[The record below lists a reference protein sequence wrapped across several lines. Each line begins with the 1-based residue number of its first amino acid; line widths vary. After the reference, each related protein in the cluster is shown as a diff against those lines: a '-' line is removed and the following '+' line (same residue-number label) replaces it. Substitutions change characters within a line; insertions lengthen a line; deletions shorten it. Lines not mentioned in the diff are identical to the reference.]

1 MAEEAKIR
9 ITKQKTESANGN
21 IRYAKRYSNNTF
33 EYSGFASQAEA
44 EKFLDEKKNIETIK
58 ESTPYKESLPVSQQV
73 NSASNQPSANV
84 KIPPTPQTD
93 TIINVVRDYDWT
105 YSKNKIKKWTEIPY
119 VSIEEFKLAG
129 NSYLSSLM
137 SSALLFPD
145 MLESG
150 YGENSVAKNF
160 YDKLKKD
167 FSNNEFGKF
176 MGAIG
181 DNANKI
187 TEKLQKGVN
196 DFANRISDQVKSIDT
211 TAEAWKSK
219 TGDESNDLAK
229 KYAYLYIREKTGR
242 NYKLPYFE
250 KGYINVSND
259 FSDTYSSSSSLQT
272 MAEGF
277 SKLIEKVPMMDLAS
291 ITEPGMFIQRP
302 KFFNFANSEFSIDVN
317 FYLFNTI
324 SPNAYVKN
332 LDLITKLL
340 IQNTPHR
347 HNRILVDPPAI
358 YELKVPGRGFYP
370 YTFISKLEVNHEGTK
385 RILKL
390 NGKDTIVPD
399 AFKVSM
405 TFKSL
410 TNEVN
415 NFMIPEMGTAGID
428 VDKRYNA
435 LNNPK
440 KETPKP
446 AATPSSN
453 PKMDMSAS
461 PIGGSGT
468 VTTGTRNTVPAQ
480 AGFLPSVKPI

>member
-9 ITKQKTESANGN
+9 IIKQKTESQNGN
-21 IRYAKRYSNNTF
+21 LRYAKRYSNNTF

-58 ESTPYKESLPVSQQV
+58 ENTPYQPSIPISQSVS
-73 NSASNQPSANV
+73 SAFNQPSDNI
-84 KIPPTPQTD
+84 KNPPRPQTD
-93 TIINVVRDYDWT
+93 SIINVVRDYDWT

-119 VSIEEFKLAG
+119 IAIKEFKLAG

-145 MLESG
+145 VLESS
-150 YGENSVAKNF
+150 YGEGSIAKNL
-160 YDKLKKD
+160 YDILKSD

-211 TAEAWKSK
+211 TAEEWKSI
-219 TGDESNDLAK
+219 TGDDDLKK
-229 KYAYLYIREKTGR
+229 KYSYLYIREKTGR
-242 NYKLPYFE
+242 SYKFPYFE
-250 KGYINVSND
+250 KGYINISND
-259 FSDTYSSSSSLQT
+259 FSDTYSNANELQKL
-272 MAEGF
+272 AAGASE
-277 SKLIEKVPMMDLAS
+277 LIEKTAGMLNLAS

-302 KFFNFANSEFSIDVN
+302 KFFNFANSEYTIDVN

-324 SPNAYVKN
+324 TPNAYLKN

-358 YELKVPGRGFYP
+358 YELRVPGRGFYP
-370 YTFISKLEVNHEGTK
+370 YTFISKLEVTHEGTK
-385 RILKL
+385 RILTV
-390 NGKDTIVPD
+390 NNKDTIIPD
-399 AFKVSM
+399 AFKLSLS
-405 TFKSL
+405 FKSL

-428 VDKRYNA
+428 VSKRSTSVGDVINGIMK
-435 LNNPK
+435 NPSPNPK
-440 KETPKP
+440 LDLKV
-446 AATPSSN
+446 
-453 PKMDMSAS
+453 S
-461 PIGGSGT
+461 PIGGSAT
-468 VTTGTRNTVPAQ
+468 ISTGSRNSTSAQ
-480 AGFLPSVKPI
+480 AGFLPNINPT

>member
-1 MAEEAKIR
+1 MAEEEKIR

-21 IRYAKRYSNNTF
+21 LRYAKRYSNNTF

-44 EKFLDEKKNIETIK
+44 EKFLDEKKNVETIK
-58 ESTPYKESLPVSQQV
+58 ENTPYKESLPISQQV
-73 NSASNQPSANV
+73 NSGANQPSENI
-84 KIPPTPQTD
+84 KTQPTPQTD
-93 TIINVVRDYDWT
+93 SIINVVRDYDWT

-119 VSIEEFKLAG
+119 IYIEEFKLAG

-145 MLESG
+145 VLESSVG
-150 YGENSVAKNF
+150 KNSVAKNF

-181 DNANKI
+181 DNANKV

-196 DFANRISDQVKSIDT
+196 DFANRISDQVKGIDT
-211 TAEAWKSK
+211 TAEAWKGK
-219 TGDESNDLAK
+219 TGGDDDLAK

-242 NYKLPYFE
+242 NYKFPYFE
-250 KGYINVSND
+250 KGYINISNE
-259 FSDTYSSSSSLQT
+259 FSDTYSNANELQK
-272 MAEGF
+272 MVGGF
-277 SKLIEKVPMMDLAS
+277 SELIEKTAGMLNVAS

-302 KFFNFANSEFSIDVN
+302 KFFNFANSEYSIDVN

-324 SPNAYVKN
+324 SPNAYIKN

-370 YTFISKLEVNHEGTK
+370 YTFISKFEVNHEGTK
-385 RILKL
+385 RILQL

-399 AFKVSM
+399 AFRVSM

-428 VDKRYNA
+428 VAKRYNA

-440 KETPKP
+440 KETSKP

-453 PKMDMSAS
+453 PKMDMTAS

-468 VTTGTRNTVPAQ
+468 VTTGTRNTVPTQ
-480 AGFLPSVKPI
+480 AGFLPSVKTI